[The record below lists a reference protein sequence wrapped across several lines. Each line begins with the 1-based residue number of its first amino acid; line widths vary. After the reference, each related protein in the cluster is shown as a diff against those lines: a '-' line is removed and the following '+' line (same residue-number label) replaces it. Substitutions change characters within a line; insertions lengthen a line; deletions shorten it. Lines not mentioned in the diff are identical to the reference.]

1 MADYIKSTQEQA
13 AAAWINILNQQ
24 RIEALIQALKD
35 QDISLEQ
42 ALSELQK
49 LKDFIGDPAHILGS
63 DTTKHGEIAENVQVY
78 ISNARRLIEGLD
90 REYSFD
96 GVSRTAPED
105 YLKRAQQVQSKF
117 LNGLERTLNG
127 NGGADGILQ
136 HLRKYPDFVENGGT
150 YDIPK
155 DQYEEMIRLLDLR
168 KTNPSALSKQDWRVL
183 RAIDF
188 FEKESG
194 LDVRKNLN
202 PSIAAYDDVQQGAVC
217 NTVKKEEAA
226 IKKTDQ
232 DRRNAAYQKSR
243 PSLREG
249 AKVTAV
255 SAALEG
261 GAAFCSN
268 VAKKRKAGKNLADF
282 TAEDWKDVGIDTGA
296 GTMKGA
302 IRGAAVYTLSNFT
315 ATPANVATSL
325 VTAAFGVAAQARLLR
340 EGRIGDEEFLINS
353 EALCLDVTVST
364 VSSMLGQ
371 AVIPVPVLGA
381 IIGNVAGMFL
391 YDIAKTQGLKRE
403 ASLIASYQAEME
415 ALLERLDE
423 QGRALMRLL
432 EENLKKFQSMME
444 LAFDPDVN
452 LAFSASI
459 QFARFNGVPEDK
471 ILKTKADIDAFFL
484 T

>member
-24 RIEALIQALKD
+24 RIEALIQVLKD

-188 FEKESG
+188 FERESG

-217 NTVKKEEAA
+217 NTIKKEEAA

-232 DRRNAAYQKSR
+232 DRRNEAYQKSR

-249 AKVTAV
+249 AKVTVV

-340 EGRIGDEEFLINS
+340 EGQIGDEEFLINS

-403 ASLIASYQAEME
+403 ASLIANYQAEME

-432 EENLKKFQSMME
+432 EENLKKFQSMMD

>member
-49 LKDFIGDPAHILGS
+49 LKDFIGDPAHILGK

-168 KTNPSALSKQDWRVL
+168 KTNPSALSKQNWRVL

-188 FEKESG
+188 FERESG

-202 PSIAAYDDVQQGAVC
+202 PSIAAYDDVQQGTVC
-217 NTVKKEEAA
+217 NTIKKEEAA

-268 VAKKRKAGKNLADF
+268 VAKKRKAGKKLADF

-302 IRGAAVYTLSNFT
+302 IRGTAVYTLSNFT

-371 AVIPVPVLGA
+371 TVIPVPVLGA

-403 ASLIASYQAEME
+403 ASLIANYQAEME

-432 EENLKKFQSMME
+432 EENLKKFQSMMD

>member
-96 GVSRTAPED
+96 GVSKTAPED

-127 NGGADGILQ
+127 NGRADGILQ

-202 PSIAAYDDVQQGAVC
+202 PSIAAYDDVQQGTVC

-232 DRRNAAYQKSR
+232 DRRNEAYQKSR

-249 AKVTAV
+249 AKVTVV

-340 EGRIGDEEFLINS
+340 EGQIGDEEFLINS

-403 ASLIASYQAEME
+403 ASLIANYQAEME

-432 EENLKKFQSMME
+432 EENLKKFQSMMD

>member
-49 LKDFIGDPAHILGS
+49 LKDFIGDPAHILGK

-168 KTNPSALSKQDWRVL
+168 ETNPSALSKQDWRVL

-188 FEKESG
+188 FERESG

-202 PSIAAYDDVQQGAVC
+202 PSIAAYDDVQQGTVC
-217 NTVKKEEAA
+217 NTIKKEEAA

-371 AVIPVPVLGA
+371 AVIPLPVLGA

-403 ASLIASYQAEME
+403 ASLIANYQAEME

-432 EENLKKFQSMME
+432 EENLKKFQSMMD

>member
-96 GVSRTAPED
+96 GVSKTAPED

-127 NGGADGILQ
+127 NGRADGILQ

-188 FEKESG
+188 FERESG

-202 PSIAAYDDVQQGAVC
+202 PSIAAYDDVQQGTVC

-232 DRRNAAYQKSR
+232 DRRNEAYQKSR

-249 AKVTAV
+249 AKVTVV

-340 EGRIGDEEFLINS
+340 EGQIGDEEFLINS

-403 ASLIASYQAEME
+403 ASLIANYQAEME

-432 EENLKKFQSMME
+432 EENLKKFQSMMD

>member
-49 LKDFIGDPAHILGS
+49 LKDFIGDPAHILGK

-188 FEKESG
+188 FERESG

-340 EGRIGDEEFLINS
+340 EGQIGDEEFLINS

-403 ASLIASYQAEME
+403 ASLIANYQAEME

-432 EENLKKFQSMME
+432 EENLKKFQSMMD

-459 QFARFNGVPEDK
+459 HFARFNGVPEDK